1 MTDQPMTLGDA
12 FEIPDVI
19 TATDFVLQLSAG
31 VEQAEQTVGQYV
43 VTESLAHA
51 FDRSLDL
58 LGVALEQQ
66 SSKGAFIHGSF
77 GSGKSHF
84 MAVLDLILRGSP
96 QARALPGLQ
105 EVISKHHDVLGKK
118 YLTVEYH
125 LNGMPSFEHALF
137 SGYLAT
143 IAREHPGAPLPQLHQ
158 SDPVIDNARSYMAQ
172 VGAEAF
178 LAQLNAGAASPWGGQ
193 AGNWNEASLLAAMDA
208 PAGDPDRE
216 RLMVDLID
224 RVFPAYREMGQ
235 WVDVATGLKRMAEHA
250 KSLGYDAMVLFLD
263 ELVLWLASR
272 LADQEFVATEG
283 SKVANLVEAGAAIRD
298 LPIVS
303 LVARQREL
311 QDFLGDG
318 VVSMPGAERMAV
330 GDAFRWWEGRFDRID
345 LAAADLPKIAHQRL
359 LQPRNEQAVAQ
370 IGAALAE
377 VKASKAWDVL
387 LTAEDAGGEEHF
399 AAVYPFSPALVET
412 LVTLSS
418 MLQRERT
425 ALKLMAQLMVAGK
438 DTLLVTD
445 IIPAGDLY
453 DVLVEGGDTPLTD
466 DVRRRFDIA
475 RALYREKLRP
485 ALLSSHGISEAEVP
499 SLDRDAPFSRD
510 DRLAKTLIIAALAPD
525 TPALRNLTAS
535 KLAALNHGSVRVR
548 IAGQEAP
555 AVLKKVRDWAQ
566 TVGELQIGEGAD
578 PTIRL
583 QLSGVDYGA
592 ILERVANED
601 TEGARRTQLRRLLFD
616 DLGISDEGNLM
627 TANSYPVLWRGSR
640 REIDVVFG
648 NIRDSDDIPDA
659 SFVADGERW
668 RVILDFPFDP
678 QGYTPAD
685 DHSRIDRLRVDLQ
698 TRTVAWIPGFLTAAR
713 MDDLGRFVK
722 LEYLLRGDGTA
733 FHEHAA
739 HLAPEH
745 RTQARTQL
753 ESMRN
758 NLRTTLR
765 EVLKQAYGVA
775 TQDPANIDINTY
787 GQNAVFAS
795 LDADFIPQAPIAA
808 DLGLALGDLADQ
820 MLSSQ
825 FPEHPRFEPADREV
839 TRANINVVLEHV
851 QLAVADP
858 HGRVANVDRTKRRV
872 LDSVAGPLRI
882 GVVGENHFTFTA
894 ATFDWRNKFT
904 KRAADDRVSDAI
916 PVARIREWLA
926 PYGLSVPLQNLLILC
941 WALLDD
947 KEFARHNAAVPVT
960 RIDEV
965 RDDFVLRAPVLP
977 DDDAW
982 NTARARAVSVF
993 GVTVAE
999 VKSVANVRRL
1009 ADAVGEKAGGFSGS
1023 ARGLLGALREHVG
1036 TLGLDAGQSSNR
1048 MADAEAA
1055 AELVEKVANARDPL
1069 TVVHALAQAPLPAE
1083 PQSVARSLSSAADV
1097 TAAINTAAWEVL
1109 DSFARMAGPDDPE
1122 AQAIIDELRSVARQS
1137 ELHAPLPPALRKASA
1152 EATAVLTGRRA
1163 GQHGPVPPAPPVP
1176 PVPEAVT
1183 QGAPAEPTNPVDPA
1197 EADMR
1202 GQLDGI
1208 ALDDLDSQ
1216 IDQVRENIRE
1226 AAANAPSGAR
1236 VSIRWHIT

>member
-1 MTDQPMTLGDA
+1 MTDHAMTLGEA

-105 EVISKHHDVLGKK
+105 EVISKHQDVLGKK

-158 SDPVIDNARSYMAQ
+158 SDPVIDNARSHMAQ
-172 VGAEAF
+172 VGTEAF
-178 LAQLNAGAASPWGGQ
+178 LAQLNAGASSPWGAQ
-193 AGNWNEASLLAAMDA
+193 AGNWDEASLLAAMDA
-208 PAGDPDRE
+208 PAGDLDRE

-224 RVFPAYREMGQ
+224 TVFPAYRQMGE
-235 WVDVATGLKRMAEHA
+235 WVDVATGLERMAAHA

-272 LADQEFVATEG
+272 LADQDFVATEG

-298 LPIVS
+298 LPILS

-318 VVSMPGAERMAV
+318 VINMPGAQRLAV

-359 LQPRNEQAVAQ
+359 LKPRDEAAAAQ

-377 VKASKAWDVL
+377 VKTSKAWDVL
-387 LTAEDAGGEEHF
+387 LTAEDGGGEEHF
-399 AAVYPFSPALVET
+399 SAVYPFSPALVET

-438 DTLLVTD
+438 DSLLVTD

-453 DVLVEGGDTPLTD
+453 DVLVEGGDTPLTED
-466 DVRRRFDIA
+466 MRRRFDIA

-485 ALLSSHGISEAEVP
+485 ALLSGHGLTEAEAEG
-499 SLDRDAPFSRD
+499 LDRDAAFSRD

-535 KLAALNHGSVRVR
+535 KLAALNHGTVRVR
-548 IAGQEAP
+548 IAGQETP
-555 AVLKKVRDWAQ
+555 AVLTKVRQWAQ
-566 TVGELQIGEGAD
+566 TVGELQVGDGGD

-583 QLSGVDYGA
+583 ELSGVDYGA

-627 TANSYPVLWRGSR
+627 AANSYPLVWRGSR

-648 NIRDSDDIPDA
+648 NIRDTDDIPDA
-659 SFVADGERW
+659 SFIAEGDRW

-678 QGYTPAD
+678 QGQTPAD
-685 DHSRIDRLRVDLQ
+685 DHVRMDRLRVHLQ

-722 LEYLLRGDGTA
+722 LEYLLRGDGAA

-787 GQNAVFAS
+787 GQTPIFAS
-795 LDADFIPQAPIAA
+795 LDADFVPQAPIGA
-808 DLGLALGDLADQ
+808 DLGQALGNLADQ
-820 MLSSQ
+820 MLASQ

-839 TRANINVVLEHV
+839 TRANINVVLEQV
-851 QLAVADP
+851 QLAVADA
-858 HGRVANVDRTKRRV
+858 HGRVDRVESAKRRA
-872 LDSVAGPLRI
+872 LNSVAGPLGI

-894 ATFDWRNKFT
+894 ATFDWRNRFT
-904 KRAADDRVSDAI
+904 RRAAEDQVSDAV
-916 PVARIREWLA
+916 PVARVREWLA
-926 PYGLSVPLQNLLILC
+926 PYGLSLPLQNLLILC

-947 KEFARHNAAVPVT
+947 KEFARHNAAVSVK
-960 RIDEV
+960 RIDDV
-965 RDDFVLRAPVLP
+965 RDEYVLRAPVLP

-982 NTARARAVSVF
+982 NAARARAVSVF

-1009 ADAVGEKAGGFSGS
+1009 ADAVGEKARGFVGP
-1023 ARGLLGALREHVG
+1023 ARALLDALFGHAN
-1036 TLGLDAGQSSNR
+1036 TLGLGGEQVSNR

-1055 AELVEKVANARDPL
+1055 AQLVEKLANARDSL
-1069 TVVHALAQAPLPAE
+1069 TLVHALAQAPLPAE

-1097 TAAINTAAWEVL
+1097 AAAMDTAAWEVL
-1109 DSFARMAGPDDPE
+1109 DSVASQAGPDDSE
-1122 AQAIIDELRSVARQS
+1122 AQTIINNLCNVARQS
-1137 ELHAPLPPALRKASA
+1137 ELHASLPPALRKAGTA
-1152 EATAVLTGRRA
+1152 ATAVLTGRRFDKPA
-1163 GQHGPVPPAPPVP
+1163 PVTQVAPVPTPGPAPLTEPDR
-1176 PVPEAVT
+1176 VT
-1183 QGAPAEPTNPVDPA
+1183 DNSRDPTMA
-1197 EADMR
+1197 

-1216 IDQVRENIRE
+1216 LDQVGESIRE
-1226 AAANAPSGAR
+1226 AAANAQRGAR
-1236 VSIRWHIT
+1236 ISIHWHIT